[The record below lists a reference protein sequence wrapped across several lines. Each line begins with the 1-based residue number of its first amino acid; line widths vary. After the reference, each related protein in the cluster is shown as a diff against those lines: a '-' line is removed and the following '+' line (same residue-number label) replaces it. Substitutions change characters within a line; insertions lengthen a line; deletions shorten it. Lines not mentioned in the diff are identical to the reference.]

1 MVCAGKL
8 AASVGREKFPQAA
21 LDAFITFAKSCLK
34 QDDNKYELRETAM
47 TFFYELTDLLEED
60 IAPHFNEVVTEL
72 LKTCNK
78 DDEFEDTKKDGA
90 QGNGPDPA
98 KNFSLDSDSDE
109 EDDQYGLGVDVA
121 CLDEKAAAVNA
132 LGYMFFAAPVT
143 CKAKF

>member
-34 QDDNKYELRETAM
+34 QEDNKYELRETAM

-60 IAPHFNEVVTEL
+60 IAPHFNEVITEL

-78 DDEFEDTKKDGA
+78 EDDVEEAKEEAGA
-90 QGNGPDPA
+90 TGNGPDPA
-98 KNFSLDSDSDE
+98 KGFSLDSDSE
-109 EDDQYGLGVDVA
+109 EDMMEMGIDVA

-132 LGYMFFAAPVT
+132 LGYMFYAAPVT